1 MTLNVPR
8 CPRKAIHLLALA
20 ALLHG
25 SFAFADQ
32 ETDRLRAENQQLKA
46 QLQALQQSCTAPSA
60 AAAPDRSVAL
70 PAAAVPPA
78 AAMAGSVAPAATPVP
93 VPAPATA
100 AASAPTPP
108 AAAAVQLPAP
118 AAGTPAQAP
127 VTAMAVPKGY
137 KLVPINTPTYVDPLA
152 PPYNRTGC
160 SLELFKGP
168 PPAKWNN
175 AENWRGL
182 GRGNSQSEVEAQLGK
197 EHFDVSNHGRTE
209 WQYGKCGDLVS
220 GRVQFEGG
228 KVVFWQAPDL

>member
-1 MTLNVPR
+1 MMLNVLR
-8 CPRKAIHLLALA
+8 GPRKAIHLLALV
-20 ALLHG
+20 ALAHSG
-25 SFAFADQ
+25 FAFADQ
-32 ETDRLRAENQQLKA
+32 EADRLRAENQQLKA
-46 QLQALQQSCTAPSA
+46 QLQALRQSCTAPSA
-60 AAAPDRSVAL
+60 AAPDQSAAL
-70 PAAAVPPA
+70 PAAAAPPV
-78 AAMAGSVAPAATPVP
+78 AAMAASAAPVATP
-93 VPAPATA
+93 VPAPAPA
-100 AASAPTPP
+100 PVSAPTPP
-108 AAAAVQLPAP
+108 AAAVQIPAQ
-118 AAGTPAQAP
+118 AAGNPAQAP

-160 SLELFKGP
+160 SLELFRGP

-182 GRGNSQSEVEAQLGK
+182 GRGDSQSEVEAQLGK